1 MCNFDEH
8 LLKICTVAN
17 SPQGFAG
24 YAKYPIAP
32 IWTCRCLEF
41 DLSSLLYCW
50 ITCPRLYVPYPIKT
64 HTNRYDVSEEKG
76 YKWIDGRPR
85 IHHGKFN
92 LSNLRRPGE
101 TRGCSRKFASA
112 LYLFW
117 TRVAAK
123 RKQQLETQQKV
134 TDADVENAVLYWTH
148 LQCGHGH
155 SSLDKN
161 KSEKI
166 YIILTNP

>member
-32 IWTCRCLEF
+32 TWTCRCLEF

-50 ITCPRLYVPYPIKT
+50 ITCPRLYVPYLIKT

-92 LSNLRRPGE
+92 LSNLPVAHQGNTGLFEEICGGSLSILDTCVGKEKATARDATESRR
-101 TRGCSRKFASA
+101 RRK
-112 LYLFW
+112 
-117 TRVAAK
+117 
-123 RKQQLETQQKV
+123 
-134 TDADVENAVLYWTH
+134 
-148 LQCGHGH
+148 CGT
-155 SSLDKN
+155 L
-161 KSEKI
+161 
-166 YIILTNP
+166 LNPSTVRSWA